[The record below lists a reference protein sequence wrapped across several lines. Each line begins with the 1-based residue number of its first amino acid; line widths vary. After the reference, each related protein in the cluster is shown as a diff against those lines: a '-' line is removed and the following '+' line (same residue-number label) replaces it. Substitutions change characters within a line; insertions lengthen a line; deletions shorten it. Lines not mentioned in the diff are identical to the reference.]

1 MAADVTQVV
10 DGLVTIADEFDWS
23 EAPATWTAYDS
34 WDGFGCTLQGGATIE
49 TELEFLSD
57 AVDLG
62 AIKNVV
68 PIASCITNTSTA
80 HVISFQISDNDSSYS
95 AASAGALTARY
106 VKTQVVVT
114 NTSARP
120 GFTSLSSTMV
130 EDVINESL
138 FNQDT
143 SGYAGSSASRTIP
156 ITKTYSKILLVQGAQ
171 SQSETD
177 STYAVMCTDYS
188 NTAPKLKV
196 VDLDTFGKVD
206 ADATIDILISGLP
219 GITTIATG
227 DIQRS

>member
-1 MAADVTQVV
+1 MATQVV
-10 DGLVTIADEFDWS
+10 DGLVTNADEFDWTEMPS
-23 EAPATWTAYDS
+23 QWDGYTS
-34 WDGFGCTLQGGATIE
+34 WDGFGDTIGGTGISTTLT
-49 TELEFLSD
+49 FLSD

-62 AIKNVV
+62 AIKNVI
-68 PIASCITNTSTA
+68 PMASCITNTTVA
-80 HVISFQISDNDSSYS
+80 HVISFQTSDDNISYS
-95 AASAGALTARY
+95 AVSAGVLTARY
-106 VKTQVVVT
+106 IKTQVVVT
-114 NTSARP
+114 NTAARP
-120 GFTSLSSTMV
+120 GFYNLASTMV

-156 ITKTYSKILLVQGAQ
+156 ITKSYSKILLVQGAQ
-171 SQSETD
+171 SVSETD

-196 VDLDTFGKVD
+196 IDLDTFGKVA
-206 ADATIDILISGLP
+206 ADATIDILMSGLP

>member
-1 MAADVTQVV
+1 MATQTV
-10 DGLVTIADEFDWS
+10 DGLVTNAAEFTWAQ
-23 EAPATWTAYDS
+23 APANFTAYTS
-34 WDGFGCTLQGGATIE
+34 WDGFGNTLQAGGSIST
-49 TELEFLSD
+49 TLTFLGD

-62 AIKNVV
+62 AVKNVV
-68 PIASCITNTSTA
+68 TLASCITNTSTA
-80 HVISFQISDNDSSYS
+80 HVISFQISDDNVSYS

-114 NTSARP
+114 NTAARP
-120 GFTSLSSTMV
+120 GFTNLSSTMV
-130 EDVINESL
+130 EDVVSNSL

-156 ITKTYSKILLVQGAQ
+156 ITKTFSKILLVQGAQ

-177 STYAVMCTDYS
+177 STYAIQCTDYS

-206 ADATIDILISGLP
+206 ADATIDILVSGLP
-219 GITTIATG
+219 GITTTASG
-227 DIQRS
+227 DIELS